1 MVRSVLRLVAVA
13 GCVGLHMNN
22 VATDAFN
29 TRRLILAK
37 NRRRRPCKVGLIRHG
52 DMVGYY
58 GRLRLDRRVEVFGLK
73 IGGNQLSC

>member
-1 MVRSVLRLVAVA
+1 MVRSVLTLVAVA
-13 GCVGLHMNN
+13 GCVGLHMYN
-22 VATDAFN
+22 VATDTFN

-73 IGGNQLSC
+73 IGGSQSSC

>member
-1 MVRSVLRLVAVA
+1 LVRSVLTLVAVA
-13 GCVGLHMNN
+13 GCVGLHMYN

-73 IGGNQLSC
+73 IGGSQLSC